1 MHSSSSN
8 DSSSYNACSRSKPL
22 ITISNKI
29 QQAQLNNTFAEIK
42 REAIWYQ
49 VRIEKIVLSGVQ
61 IELENAYNKCKITGN
76 NTLSNPLVTISFK
89 LSIIETMSEKMSEY
103 IEIL

>member
-1 MHSSSSN
+1 
-8 DSSSYNACSRSKPL
+8 
-22 ITISNKI
+22 
-29 QQAQLNNTFAEIK
+29 
-42 REAIWYQ
+42 
-49 VRIEKIVLSGVQ
+49 VLSGVQ